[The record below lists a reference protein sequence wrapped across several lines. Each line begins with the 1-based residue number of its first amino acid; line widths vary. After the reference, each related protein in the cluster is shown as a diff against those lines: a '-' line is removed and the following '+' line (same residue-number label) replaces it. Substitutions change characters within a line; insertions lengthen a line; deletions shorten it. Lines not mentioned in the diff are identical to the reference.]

1 MYRIKQDYINYNHY
15 PAYFRKESL
24 RLYHYAGNN
33 PVKYTDPAGRI
44 IDKSKLS
51 DGCLKR
57 FDKALNELKKTE
69 RGAFIIKQL
78 EESKII
84 FIITHNNNNR
94 NKYNP
99 ESKTIEWDS
108 NRILVKEFHFDSE
121 KEKWVYDEYI
131 DAITLLG
138 HELGH
143 AYQDLTGELP
153 DNPTNQQQEILD
165 DKNIEENE
173 KPIAKERNNYLREN
187 HREFLHQLKFTV
199 KEFLE

>member
-1 MYRIKQDYINYNHY
+1 MIASSGTNH
-15 PAYFRKESL
+15 

-51 DGCLKR
+51 DRYLKR